1 MANQGGP
8 ALNQDGVLVLG
19 VGPDGKMYPFSVA
32 VGGASVIGNPDDE
45 PWDGVSANATVIS
58 LLKAIAINTT
68 PETP

>member
-32 VGGASVIGNPDDE
+32 AGGASVIGNPDDE
-45 PWDGVSANATVIS
+45 LWTGIGAATVIS
-58 LLKAIAINTT
+58 LLKAIALNTT